1 MFAFKEK
8 FPDWKDFPNGLR
20 VLVLDEDT
28 KVLNEIKCKL
38 EGCQYVVSAFTKGED
53 ALGALRD
60 QQNVFHVALVEAM
73 TGDGLDGF
81 KILEAARHLPTILMS
96 NTENMAIMM
105 QGIALGAADFLQKP
119 LSDEKLRNIWQHV
132 VRKALST
139 GDLMLMESLVP
150 VKAAVESVFSLS
162 PSPTARIKSEPVAVD
177 CSREEESNGGTKPPS
192 DMEWAAASD
201 DKNSSFT
208 DSDSAAA
215 AAACERL
222 PAPSTPQLEQT
233 GRMNSQQE
241 DSASDSLESDICSV
255 QVKTEGEESDAAA
268 ADPAPVGK
276 SDPCIQVKL
285 EENPI
290 PGPGVEE
297 STELDIKADLDIKLE
312 DYPTVIKLELD
323 DNLDDI
329 GLSNGIVVDGDGS
342 SVLDINPCLLAP
354 LPETSLDLQMNIESL
369 DAGEVHDT
377 EIGEEEALLL
387 AEVAKAG
394 DGAAALERT
403 PSTNCLS
410 VDSGDCSSGEKKG
423 GEGNNNNKVNN
434 KATSGRRKM
443 KVDWTPE
450 LHRRFVQAVEQLG
463 VEKAIPS
470 RILELM
476 GVQCLTRHNIA
487 SHLQKYRSH
496 RRHLLAREAE
506 AATWH
511 HRKPMDPNVWAR
523 SRRDG
528 TAWLAPHHSTP
539 PPIQPRPP
547 MGLTPMQPH
556 PGSHCHP
563 MGPPMHVWGHPVMDH
578 TVSHMWQQPQLAT
591 PTTWQAPDGSYWQ
604 HPCVDAWGH
613 PTPGPGTPC
622 YPQPYR
628 VPMAP
633 IPAFASPMT
642 TAALAADSY
651 FADESM
657 PVPMYPTAPDDP
669 ELTVAA
675 GAAASSKP
683 SDFHPPKEILDAAI
697 SEALANPWTP
707 LPLGLKPPSM
717 EGVMAELQRQG
728 INTVPPPPSS

>member
-1 MFAFKEK
+1 MFAFKDK

-20 VLVLDEDT
+20 VLVVDEDT

-53 ALGALRD
+53 ALTALRD
-60 QQNVFHVALVEAM
+60 TQCSFHVALVEAM

-132 VRKALST
+132 VRKALIA
-139 GDLMLMESLVP
+139 GDPLLMESLVP
-150 VKAAVESVFSLS
+150 VKAAVESVFSVS
-162 PSPTARIKSEPVAVD
+162 KSKVRVKIEPDAGAEPDGERQANENGEASQQVKTPSPAGADAVA
-177 CSREEESNGGTKPPS
+177 GGVG
-192 DMEWAAASD
+192 
-201 DKNSSFT
+201 
-208 DSDSAAA
+208 
-215 AAACERL
+215 CERL
-222 PAPSTPQLEQT
+222 PAPTTPQLEQA
-233 GRMNSQQE
+233 GRVNQQ
-241 DSASDSLESDICSV
+241 DDSSASTESPGDSDGCS
-255 QVKTEGEESDAAA
+255 QVKAEGEDLEQDATAVV
-268 ADPAPVGK
+268 PVN
-276 SDPCIQVKL
+276 PEANVKL
-285 EENPI
+285 EGEPL
-290 PGPGVEE
+290 VEDVPCE
-297 STELDIKADLDIKLE
+297 THDLDLQFE
-312 DYPTVIKLELD
+312 DDPTVIKLELLD
-323 DNLDDI
+323 EGLDDM
-329 GLSNGIVVDGDGS
+329 GLSNGIVVDGDGGS
-342 SVLDINPCLLAP
+342 GMEVNPCLLVP
-354 LPETSLDLQMNIESL
+354 LPESTMDLHMNIEAL

-387 AEVAKAG
+387 AEVEKAG
-394 DGAAALERT
+394 GEDCLERT
-403 PSTNCLS
+403 TSMNCLS
-410 VDSGDCSSGEKKG
+410 VDSGDCSSGDKKNDQNEQTQSG
-423 GEGNNNNKVNN
+423 SDSGSKVNN

-511 HRKPMDPNVWAR
+511 HRKPLDPNVWAR

-528 TAWLAPHHSTP
+528 TAWLAPHHTNP

-547 MGLTPMQPH
+547 MGLTPIQPH
-556 PGSHCHP
+556 PGPHCHP
-563 MGPPMHVWGHPVMDH
+563 MGPPMHVWGHPTMDH
-578 TVSHMWQQPQLAT
+578 TGAHMWQQPQMAA
-591 PTTWQAPDGSYWQ
+591 PTTWQAPDGSHWQ
-604 HPCVDAWGH
+604 YPCVDAWGH
-613 PTPGPGTPC
+613 PSPAPGAC

-628 VPMAP
+628 LPFAPM
-633 IPAFASPMT
+633 PAFASPMT
-642 TAALAADSY
+642 TAALAADCY
-651 FADESM
+651 FVDESM
-657 PVPMYPTAPDDP
+657 PIPMYPTTPDDP

-697 SEALANPWTP
+697 SEALANPCTP
-707 LPLGLKPPSM
+707 LPLGLKSPSM
-717 EGVMAELQRQG
+717 ELVIAELQRQG
-728 INTVPPPPSS
+728 INSVPAAASVTSVAS

>member
-20 VLVLDEDT
+20 VLVVDEDT

-53 ALGALRD
+53 ALEALRD
-60 QQNVFHVALVEAM
+60 QQNIFHVALVEAM
-73 TGDGLDGF
+73 TGEGF
-81 KILEAARHLPTILMS
+81 KILEVARHLPTILMS

-132 VRKALST
+132 VRKALNT
-139 GDLMLMESLVP
+139 GDPLLMESLVP

-162 PSPTARIKSEPVAVD
+162 PSPGRVKAEPVSSPGSD
-177 CSREEESNGGTKPPS
+177 GESKS
-192 DMEWAAASD
+192 KDMEWVAGVTKSPSSGDAAV
-201 DKNSSFT
+201 
-208 DSDSAAA
+208 
-215 AAACERL
+215 CERL

-233 GRMNSQQE
+233 GRMNSQE
-241 DSASDSLESDICSV
+241 DSVSESPGSDSFV
-255 QVKTEGEESDAAA
+255 QVKTEGEDPEPDAAA
-268 ADPAPVGK
+268 GKPAP
-276 SDPCIQVKL
+276 CTEVK
-285 EENPI
+285 
-290 PGPGVEE
+290 VEDHVEAVSE
-297 STELDIKADLDIKLE
+297 SSQLDIKLE

-323 DNLDDI
+323 DNIDDI
-329 GLSNGIVVDGDGS
+329 GLSNGIVVDGDGGS
-342 SVLDINPCLLAP
+342 GLDINPCLLVP
-354 LPETSLDLQMNIESL
+354 LPESALDMHMNIEAL

-394 DGAAALERT
+394 AEGLERT
-403 PSTNCLS
+403 PSMNCLS

-423 GEGNNNNKVNN
+423 EGCKVNN

-511 HRKPMDPNVWAR
+511 HRKPIDPNVWAR

-528 TAWLAPHHSTP
+528 TAWLAPHHTNP

-547 MGLTPMQPH
+547 MGLTPIQPH
-556 PGSHCHP
+556 PGAHCHP
-563 MGPPMHVWGHPVMDH
+563 MGPPMHVWGHPTMDH
-578 TVSHMWQQPQLAT
+578 TAAHMWQQPQMAT

-604 HPCVDAWGH
+604 HPCIDAWGH

-633 IPAFASPMT
+633 MPAFASPMT

-657 PVPMYPTAPDDP
+657 PIPMYPTAPDDP

-728 INTVPPPPSS
+728 INTVPPPPLTS

>member
-20 VLVLDEDT
+20 VLVVDEDT

-53 ALGALRD
+53 ALEALRD
-60 QQNVFHVALVEAM
+60 QQNIFHVALVEAM
-73 TGDGLDGF
+73 TGEGF
-81 KILEAARHLPTILMS
+81 KILEVARHLPTILMS

-132 VRKALST
+132 VRKALNT
-139 GDLMLMESLVP
+139 GDPLLMESLVP

-162 PSPTARIKSEPVAVD
+162 PSPGRVKAEPVSSPGSD
-177 CSREEESNGGTKPPS
+177 GESKS
-192 DMEWAAASD
+192 KDMEWVAGVTKSPSSGDAAV
-201 DKNSSFT
+201 
-208 DSDSAAA
+208 
-215 AAACERL
+215 CERL

-233 GRMNSQQE
+233 GRMNSQE
-241 DSASDSLESDICSV
+241 DSVSESPGSDSFV
-255 QVKTEGEESDAAA
+255 QVKTE
-268 ADPAPVGK
+268 
-276 SDPCIQVKL
+276 
-285 EENPI
+285 
-290 PGPGVEE
+290 
-297 STELDIKADLDIKLE
+297 
-312 DYPTVIKLELD
+312 
-323 DNLDDI
+323 
-329 GLSNGIVVDGDGS
+329 
-342 SVLDINPCLLAP
+342 
-354 LPETSLDLQMNIESL
+354 
-369 DAGEVHDT
+369 
-377 EIGEEEALLL
+377 
-387 AEVAKAG
+387 EVAKAG
-394 DGAAALERT
+394 AEGLERT
-403 PSTNCLS
+403 PSMNCLS

-423 GEGNNNNKVNN
+423 EGCKVNN

-511 HRKPMDPNVWAR
+511 HRKPIDPNVWAR

-528 TAWLAPHHSTP
+528 TAWLAPHHTNP

-547 MGLTPMQPH
+547 MGLTPIQPH
-556 PGSHCHP
+556 PGAHCHP
-563 MGPPMHVWGHPVMDH
+563 MGPPMHVWGHPTMDH
-578 TVSHMWQQPQLAT
+578 TAAHMWQQPQMAT

-604 HPCVDAWGH
+604 HPCIDAWGH

-633 IPAFASPMT
+633 MPAFASPMT

-657 PVPMYPTAPDDP
+657 PIPMYPTAPDDP

-728 INTVPPPPSS
+728 INTVPPPPLTS